1 MHIKIEAFRWGI
13 DKEPE
18 WWLVDRSVHQN
29 VVKGKAI
36 GAKHGDYIVKHYD
49 GSITAVTPESGY
61 LFFGIKLPEQH
72 P

>member
-1 MHIKIEAFRWGI
+1 MHITIEVFQNGV
-13 DKEPE
+13 DKPPL
-18 WWLVDRSVHQN
+18 WWMEA
-29 VVKGKAI
+29 VVLGRACD
-36 GAKHGDYIVKHYD
+36 AKDGDYIVKHYD